1 MFPIHKYE
9 TKFNENKTFIIS
21 INYKNFKQMKNLN
34 RSLFLIS
41 LIFFS
46 GILSAQTT
54 APDTTWTQ
62 MYSGGL
68 YDWAWQ
74 VQQTTDGGYIMVG
87 DTESAGAGSFDIG
100 VIKTD
105 ENGITEWSQTYG
117 GTSEDRGQSIQ
128 LTTDGG
134 YIIAGTTASYGVGGF
149 DIWLIKIDSEGNEL
163 WSKTFGGTSW
173 DWGYYV
179 EQTTDGG
186 YIITGCKDPGIYSI
200 WDIYLIKTDSEGN
213 TLWTKTFGGDS
224 YDVGHCVKQTSDGGY
239 ILTGYT
245 YSYGAGSSDLWLIKT
260 DGNGNLE
267 WDNTFGDTEPEHGY
281 SVVQSGDEYIVTG
294 YTKSYGEGDYDVWL
308 IKTDNLGN
316 EIWNKTYGGTEDDR
330 SFAIQHTSDNNFV
343 VAGFTE
349 SFGAG
354 NYDMWL
360 LKIDNAGDTL
370 WTKTIGNDKLNRA
383 RSIAQTSDGGYI
395 LAGDTYIYEQGEYNY
410 YLVKIDPEQGVGI
423 NEKIQTKHSAYCY
436 PNPTSGIFT
445 IQGKDIQSIEITNVN
460 GQIIRQLSINN
471 EQSSV
476 EIDLS
481 KYGKGVY
488 FITIQT
494 DNQIFTNKIIVNNPN
509 GL

>member
-1 MFPIHKYE
+1 MNKKNNLESRGNLIPVKKQRMK
-9 TKFNENKTFIIS
+9 KFIGFFALLMIS
-21 INYKNFKQMKNLN
+21 T
-34 RSLFLIS
+34 
-41 LIFFS
+41 
-46 GILSAQTT
+46 ILSAQTL

-105 ENGITEWSQTYG
+105 ENGVTVWAKTYG
-117 GTSEDRGQSIQ
+117 GLSEDRGQSIQ

-134 YIIAGTTASYGVGGF
+134 YIIAGTTLSYGNGWY

-239 ILTGYT
+239 IITGYT
-245 YSYGAGSSDLWLIKT
+245 YSYGAGSSDMWLIKT

-281 SVVQSGDEYIVTG
+281 SVIQSGDEYVVTG

-308 IKTDNLGN
+308 VKTDNEGN
-316 EIWNKTYGGTEDDR
+316 EIWNKTYGGPEDDR
-330 SFAIQHTSDNNFV
+330 SFAIQYTSDDNFV
-343 VAGFTE
+343 VAGFTD

-370 WTKTIGNDKLNRA
+370 WTKTIGDDNLNRA
-383 RSIAQTSDGGYI
+383 RSVVQTTDGGYI

-410 YLVKIDPEQGVGI
+410 YLVKIDPETGVGFEE
-423 NEKIQTKHSAYCY
+423 NFEPQLFDLTNY
-436 PNPTSGIFT
+436 PNPFSGSTVISYELTESLEIILKIYNISGQEIRTLVNKNQPAGKHSVVWDGKDNSGNAVGSGIYFY
-445 IQGKDIQSIEITNVN
+445 K
-460 GQIIRQLSINN
+460 LKINN
-471 EQSSV
+471 KPIST
-476 EIDLS
+476 
-481 KYGKGVY
+481 K
-488 FITIQT
+488 
-494 DNQIFTNKIIVNNPN
+494 KIM
-509 GL
+509 LLK

>member
-1 MFPIHKYE
+1 
-9 TKFNENKTFIIS
+9 
-21 INYKNFKQMKNLN
+21 MKNLY
-34 RSLFLIS
+34 RSLLLIS

-46 GILSAQTT
+46 GILSAQTS

-105 ENGITEWSQTYG
+105 ENGITEWSKTYG
-117 GTSEDRGQSIQ
+117 GLYEDRGQSIQ

-134 YIIAGTTASYGVGGF
+134 YIIAGTTASYGIGWY
-149 DIWLIKIDSEGNEL
+149 DIWLIKIDSEGN
-163 WSKTFGGTSW
+163 T
-173 DWGYYV
+173 
-179 EQTTDGG
+179 
-186 YIITGCKDPGIYSI
+186 I
-200 WDIYLIKTDSEGN
+200 
-213 TLWTKTFGGDS
+213 WTKTFGGDS

-281 SVVQSGDEYIVTG
+281 SVIQSGDEYIVTG

-308 IKTDNLGN
+308 LKTDNEGN

-383 RSIAQTSDGGYI
+383 RSVVQTSDGGYI
-395 LAGDTYIYEQGEYNY
+395 LTGDTYIYEQGEYNY

-423 NEKIQTKHSAYCY
+423 NEKIQTKNPAYCY

-445 IQGKDIQSIEITNVN
+445 IQGKNIQSIEITNVN

-471 EQSSV
+471 EQSSI

-494 DNQIFTNKIIVNNPN
+494 DNQIFTNKVIVKYSN

>member
-1 MFPIHKYE
+1 MSHSISKKH
-9 TKFNENKTFIIS
+9 II
-21 INYKNFKQMKNLN
+21 MKKITYIIILI
-34 RSLFLIS
+34 LFS
-41 LIFFS
+41 S
-46 GILSAQTT
+46 RILSAQTV
-54 APDTTWTQ
+54 PDTAWTQ

-68 YDWAWQ
+68 FDWAWQ

-105 ENGITEWSQTYG
+105 ENGVTEWSKTYG

-134 YIIAGTTASYGVGGF
+134 YIIAGTTASYGVGSY

-179 EQTTDGG
+179 EQTADGG

-213 TLWTKTFGGDS
+213 TMWTKTFGGDS
-224 YDVGHCVKQTSDGGY
+224 YDVGHCVKQTTDGGY
-239 ILTGYT
+239 IITGYT
-245 YSYGAGSSDLWLIKT
+245 YSSGAGSSDMWLIKT
-260 DGNGNLE
+260 DGNGNEE
-267 WDNTFGDTEPEHGY
+267 WDNTFGSTEPEHGY
-281 SVVQSGDEYIVTG
+281 SVVQSGEEYIVAG

-308 IKTDNLGN
+308 VKTDNLGN
-316 EIWNKTYGGTEDDR
+316 EIWSQTYGGPDDDR

-370 WTKTIGNDKLNRA
+370 WTKTIGDDNLNRA
-383 RSIAQTSDGGYI
+383 RSVVQTTDGGYI
-395 LAGDTYIYEQGEYNY
+395 LTGDTYIYEQGEYNY
-410 YLVKIDPEQGVGI
+410 YLVKINPEQGVGI
-423 NEKIQTKHSAYCY
+423 NDETQTKHAIYCY
-436 PNPTSGIFT
+436 PNPTSGIFI
-445 IQGKDIQSIEITNVN
+445 IQGDNIQSVEIININ
-460 GQIIRQLSINN
+460 RQIIKQLSSLDKL
-471 EQSSV
+471 SSI

-481 KYGKGVY
+481 QYGKGIYLIKVVTDKN
-488 FITIQT
+488 TIFKKV
-494 DNQIFTNKIIVNNPN
+494 IKE
-509 GL
+509 